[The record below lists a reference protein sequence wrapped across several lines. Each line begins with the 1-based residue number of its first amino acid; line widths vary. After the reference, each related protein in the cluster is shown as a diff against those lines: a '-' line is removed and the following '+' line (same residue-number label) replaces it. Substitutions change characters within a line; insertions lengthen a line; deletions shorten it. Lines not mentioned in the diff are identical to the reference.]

1 MRLIDDWAKEP
12 IAFLGHVFEKG
23 ERGQVVQLNKGEMA
37 TLRKALLIL
46 EQLRL
51 AQDPHG
57 NGDYTDG
64 TPVSEA
70 ITWAECS
77 LYELVDEHPNGIF
90 RVDLEDFGHKRETA

>member
-77 LYELVDEHPNGIF
+77 LYELVEAHPNGIF
-90 RVDLEDFGHKRETA
+90 RVDLLDCGHRREET

>member
-1 MRLIDDWAKEP
+1 MKLVNDWAKEP
-12 IAFLGHVFEKG
+12 IAFLGHVFQEG
-23 ERGQVVQLNKGEMA
+23 ERGRVVQLNKGELA
-37 TLRKALLIL
+37 TLRKALAIL

-70 ITWAECS
+70 ITWAECA
-77 LYELVDEHPNGIF
+77 LYELLDEHPNGIF
-90 RVDLEDFGHKRETA
+90 RVDLLDCGHRRNE